1 MIYKVGEHY
10 DAAVNQAD
18 GIKFDLTDDGIL
30 LPIFMRNPTE
40 KEIKN
45 VESKAPVKMSFLSED
60 QFLIMF
66 FKFGDLCWMDAPYN
80 PHLSVLLTHLPDHVE
95 PDMGFLTNILL
106 FDTADGELKVQRV
119 FSLRA
124 DLSKALIKEYKR
136 IVETSYDESKYEERL
151 MQLYR
156 YSTDDLL
163 SRTKRIYVI
172 Q

>member
-1 MIYKVGEHY
+1 
-10 DAAVNQAD
+10 
-18 GIKFDLTDDGIL
+18 
-30 LPIFMRNPTE
+30 
-40 KEIKN
+40 
-45 VESKAPVKMSFLSED
+45 
-60 QFLIMF
+60 
-66 FKFGDLCWMDAPYN
+66 MDAPYN
-80 PHLSVLLTHLPDHVE
+80 PHLSVLLTHLPEQVE
-95 PDMGFLTNILL
+95 PDMGFLTNLLL

-136 IVETSYDESKYEERL
+136 ISAKSYDENSYKERL

-156 YSTDDLL
+156 NSTDDLL